1 MKEEIMPKIFISH
14 ASMDAPIGERFLE
27 ALVELGINKEN
38 VFYSSSY
45 HTGVKLGKN
54 FHEEVKNALNSAE
67 IVIFLLTPN
76 FYKSEFCLNE
86 MGAVWCSNK
95 DFIPILLNNLTYN
108 DMKGFID
115 SHYIAFKPNADETY
129 KLLTHLKDYIEKP
142 NFVKGIKE
150 IFNDFIT
157 VANQMA
163 EKTSEFVIDNK
174 EEISDLEKMIIDNK
188 FTDEE
193 ILFLNYFIENRT
205 NELNDYSIY
214 NYETQE
220 YDESE
225 ELLKIKEYTK
235 KYDFDYEKAKK
246 TLEKSGY
253 ISYKYD
259 YANCNE
265 EYLGCELDINI
276 FRDLISMSKYGKE
289 VIENV
294 KAKYERAVSNTLKES
309 KNSPENKIEMLIKSN
324 GFKEIEAL
332 LFKYILDTYSFILGD
347 RWKANEEIEKI
358 RLWEDENT
366 LNSKLSRNYDTAL
379 RIIIYQGLVEV
390 ISTTSYGN
398 PKEYKIKDEYIEQLT
413 NLDVESK
420 KVLENVMKNN
430 KFELP
435 F

>member
-1 MKEEIMPKIFISH
+1 MEEDILPKIFISH
-14 ASMDAPIGERFLE
+14 ASLDAPIGERFLE
-27 ALVELGINKEN
+27 ALIELGINKKN

-45 HTGVKLGKN
+45 HTGVQLGKN
-54 FHEEVKNALNSAE
+54 FHDEVKKALNVAE

-95 DFIPILLNNLTYN
+95 KFIPILLNNLTYN

-142 NFVKGIKE
+142 NLVKGVKE

-157 VANQMA
+157 EANQMA
-163 EKTSEFVIDNK
+163 EKTSEFVIEDQ
-174 EEISDLEKMIIDNK
+174 EISDFEKMIINNK

-193 ILFLNYFIENRT
+193 ILFLNYFIENRI
-205 NELNDYSIY
+205 NQLNDCSTYDY
-214 NYETQE
+214 GTQNV
-220 YDESE
+220 DESE
-225 ELLKIKEYTK
+225 DLLKIKEYAK
-235 KYDFDYEKAKK
+235 KYDFDYEKAKI
-246 TLEKSGY
+246 TLEKSRY
-253 ISYKYD
+253 ITYEYD
-259 YANCNE
+259 YTNCNE
-265 EYLGCELDINI
+265 EYAGCELDINI

-289 VIENV
+289 IIENI
-294 KAKYERAVSNTLKES
+294 KAKYERVVNNSISQIENPS
-309 KNSPENKIEMLIKSN
+309 KNKIEMLIKSD

-332 LFKYILDTYSFILGD
+332 LFKYILDTYSFTLGD
-347 RWKANEEIEKI
+347 RWKASEEIEKI
-358 RLWEDENT
+358 RLWEEDNT
-366 LNSKLSRNYDTAL
+366 LDSKLSRNYDTAL
-379 RIIIYQGLVEV
+379 RIVIYHGLVEV
-390 ISTTSYGN
+390 LSTTSYGN
-398 PKEYKIKDEYIEQLT
+398 PKEYKMKDEYIEQLT

-420 KVLENVMKNN
+420 NVLENVMKNN